1 MPAAFPLGILAGLLP
16 VAALTAAAFDLASWG
31 RRGAFTECE
40 QTLFSRSTVKA
51 AHAACLHEFMFDD
64 GVRAA

>member
-1 MPAAFPLGILAGLLP
+1 MPAPLPLGILAGLLP
-16 VAALTAAAFDLASWG
+16 VVALTATPFDLASRG

-40 QTLFSRSTVKA
+40 QTLFSRSAVKA

>member
-16 VAALTAAAFDLASWG
+16 VAALTAAPFDLASWG

-40 QTLFSRSTVKA
+40 QTLFPRSAVKA
-51 AHAACLHEFMFDD
+51 ADAACLHEFMFDD